1 MLEEISDSSARRRR
15 KTLSS
20 NEINNFL
27 SSLASSDCENVP
39 PNITV
44 VETNDKVKLN
54 ELNVT
59 KVDINDN
66 MPPNDVVIEPTPEEL
81 IRMFCKI
88 SYKRINEQND
98 YKMLCDIGRK
108 IVETTKYKL
117 LPSRSIYPELFP
129 YPITSIEGKRALLL
143 SLTPMLTEGEGQR
156 QVDVTNCESF
166 TRCKCEKSRKGNSS
180 YEYVDID
187 TNTSVSSD
195 KYEEIYLNYI
205 YRNKVKHI
213 PPKPTNILTTE
224 TIISNETKND
234 ECFQSTIVTEE
245 NNKNEINELI
255 MDIVSPLNNINSNKL
270 RRHTLSPASARAHMY
285 DAIEAEA
292 DEDCTKLT
300 NSNDDIVVAELGREL
315 DDILANMDD
324 MPIACDSDI
333 NYLADSINNDNVNDI
348 QVVISEENVIY
359 THENIVDSNTIMNE
373 NYEENND
380 IISTNIIIED
390 VIIEDVVAEAV
401 IIQDVIIEDIIIEEV
416 THASPNIF
424 PDLKN
429 DEEIVQLDNNGVK
442 IIPIDN
448 NIDAIRPIDE
458 SSQSCRMI
466 SVNQLDITDD
476 VAESKAYARLFIRF
490 EQARW
495 KYQWELVSH
504 QCIKKVYEL
513 NKYCV

>member
-1 MLEEISDSSARRRR
+1 MLEDISDSSARRRR

-27 SSLASSDCENVP
+27 SSLASSDGENVP

-44 VETNDKVKLN
+44 VETNDKVKLGEFN
-54 ELNVT
+54 LT

-66 MPPNDVVIEPTPEEL
+66 MPPDVVTERTAEEL

-129 YPITSIEGKRALLL
+129 HPITSIEGKRALLL

-166 TRCKCEKSRKGNSS
+166 TRCKCEKSRKVNSS

-195 KYEEIYLNYI
+195 KYEERYLNYI
-205 YRNKVKHI
+205 YRNKVKHV
-213 PPKPTNILTTE
+213 PPKPTNMLITE
-224 TIISNETKND
+224 TINSNETTNEEIKLN
-234 ECFQSTIVTEE
+234 ESVQSTIVTEE

-255 MDIVSPLNNINSNKL
+255 MDIVSPMNNVHNKL

-292 DEDCTKLT
+292 DEDSTKLT

-315 DDILANMDD
+315 DDILANIDD
-324 MPIACDSDI
+324 IPIACDSDI
-333 NYLADSINNDNVNDI
+333 NYLVDSINIDDVNDI
-348 QVVISEENVIY
+348 QVVVLEENVVY
-359 THENIVDSNTIMNE
+359 TPETIVDSHIEMNE
-373 NYEENND
+373 NGEKND
-380 IISTNIIIED
+380 DTISTNIIIED
-390 VIIEDVVAEAV
+390 VSIEDVVAENF
-401 IIQDVIIEDIIIEEV
+401 IFEEV
-416 THASPNIF
+416 TQASPHIF
-424 PDLKN
+424 LDLKN
-429 DEEIVQLDNNGVK
+429 DEEIPQLDNNEIK
-442 IIPIDN
+442 IISIDDTTDTIN
-448 NIDAIRPIDE
+448 TIHE
-458 SSQSCRMI
+458 SSQSCRI
-466 SVNQLDITDD
+466 INVNQSNAADE

>member
-1 MLEEISDSSARRRR
+1 MLEEISDSNARRRR

-27 SSLASSDCENVP
+27 SSLASSDSENVP

-44 VETNDKVKLN
+44 AETNDKEKLS

-66 MPPNDVVIEPTPEEL
+66 MPPNDVVSEPTAEEL

-117 LPSRSIYPELFP
+117 LPSRSIYPKLFP
-129 YPITSIEGKRALLL
+129 HPITSIEGKRALLL

-156 QVDVTNCESF
+156 QVDVSNCESF
-166 TRCKCEKSRKGNSS
+166 TRCKCEKSRKINSS

-187 TNTSVSSD
+187 TNASVSSD
-195 KYEEIYLNYI
+195 KYEERYLNYI

-213 PPKPTNILTTE
+213 PPKPTNMLTTE
-224 TIISNETKND
+224 TINSNETNNEEIKLNEYFQATIMTD
-234 ECFQSTIVTEE
+234 ES
-245 NNKNEINELI
+245 NKNEINELI
-255 MDIVSPLNNINSNKL
+255 MDIVSPMNNINNNKL

-285 DAIEAEA
+285 DAIEA

-324 MPIACDSDI
+324 TPIACESDI
-333 NYLADSINNDNVNDI
+333 NYLVDSINNDNVNDI
-348 QVVISEENVIY
+348 QVVVSEENVIY
-359 THENIVDSNTIMNE
+359 TDENIVDSNTIVNE

-380 IISTNIIIED
+380 IISANTIIED
-390 VIIEDVVAEAV
+390 TIIEDVVTEAVIIEDV
-401 IIQDVIIEDIIIEEV
+401 IIEEV

-429 DEEIVQLDNNGVK
+429 DEEMVQSDHNGVK
-442 IIPIDN
+442 IIPVDD
-448 NIDAIRPIDE
+448 NIDAIRPVDG

-466 SVNQLDITDD
+466 SVNQLDITDE